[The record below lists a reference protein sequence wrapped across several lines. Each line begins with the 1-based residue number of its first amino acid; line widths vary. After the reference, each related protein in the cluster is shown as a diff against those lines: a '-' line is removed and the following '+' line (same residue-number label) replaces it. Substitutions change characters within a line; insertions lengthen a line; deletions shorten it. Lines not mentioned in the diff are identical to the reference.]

1 MNPARACDMGAKG
14 GVSGTLLS
22 PSWKTGRSHSSLFKS
37 GSSGCIVHMSACR
50 RPPRSSLRTKCMVKP
65 SVALP
70 RACTHK
76 IGHPCPLSRDP
87 RIPQA
92 CIMFALL
99 RVVCFLRPRCAPGS
113 RFPCGLALGSHLVL
127 FPFRPLASTILRPP
141 RIYWELVSLTFPC
154 GRKNR
159 GGDAGT
165 GCSLDWLKMKNLD
178 APAVKRE
185 EEEDWGKGR

>member
-1 MNPARACDMGAKG
+1 MTIAASNGPERRLAEFSFAVAPVGSSWMWRRD
-14 GVSGTLLS
+14 L

-159 GGDAGT
+159 GVT
-165 GCSLDWLKMKNLD
+165 L
-178 APAVKRE
+178 APAARSIGSK
-185 EEEDWGKGR
+185 